1 MKNWTLAVFIDK
13 QICSLCSCSAICMLW
28 FVCSYVLPAF
38 NCHFLFGEGYP
49 LHCYKQAGLTALSTL
64 LNVTVPPAHNTL
76 HRQKHQDMDQHPWD
90 KLCRYRAFSWQTQ
103 HVIILMLNL
112 GETMKVLSLCVAFL
126 VKLLISLLQESN
138 LPYRFLSVTVVWVC
152 VCDSL
157 LQLVSPWW
165 RDYRLVCRLM
175 SLCVCVCE
183 CVPAYASEV
192 SQWLRVSYP
201 LFQVCERVCAHYRV
215 CSQRCSLAVKDCK
228 ASDPTVKN
236 GRARPFP
243 VHPADPRPLY

>member
-76 HRQKHQDMDQHPWD
+76 HRQKHQDMDRHQWD

-175 SLCVCVCE
+175 SLCVCVCACICFWGVAMIKSFLSSIPSVWT
-183 CVPAYASEV
+183 CVCTLPGVFPEMLIS
-192 SQWLRVSYP
+192 
-201 LFQVCERVCAHYRV
+201 CEG
-215 CSQRCSLAVKDCK
+215 L
-228 ASDPTVKN
+228 
-236 GRARPFP
+236 
-243 VHPADPRPLY
+243 